1 MSTKNYPEN
10 REWKQKTYSMPKLP
24 RGKDGQ
30 VGAIYQILQAVKSGE
45 TPNKVMI
52 FNESDSRSTLDR
64 LCEWLRPIGL
74 VNKENNVWKLTN
86 VAEECL
92 MCQDALYL
100 TAVFCSSI
108 VFMGEIL
115 YYLQNPLK
123 SADLLEIA
131 TDKYKIGWKTKAEI
145 GNRLA
150 WFREVGLV
158 KFEDYKLDYCLTESG
173 YAFLKEIQIVYP
185 EDLVFEKD
193 ITENELSLPISDWA
207 LDLCRTDGVD
217 QVRKMSIGYIPGKT
231 SEALNTIIGYLQLLS
246 QETDIE
252 DIRKYSK
259 SLYQIASSSSNM
271 FIAFLITMGFVDRK
285 SKNTYQISQL
295 GNAWL
300 LDASYMNLVACLHN
314 RFLFVFELLAEI
326 EKSGKSPRELT
337 TIAKVSYGFER
348 EHIDEIR
355 KRLILLSKADL
366 LMEDGTEGYCLTQ
379 RGRNLLKRIGI
390 NVSTKKNETSKILEV
405 KVSETPHKGV
415 EEIITDLR
423 LSSRDSSN
431 PDQFEKA
438 IKRAFEFL
446 GFKADWLGG
455 SGKTDVLVQAQT
467 SPKFSY
473 LVAVDGKS
481 TNSGNVTEGIIDFD
495 TLQEHRRLHN
505 ATYTAIV
512 GCAFQGERLI
522 KRAKE
527 HKVALIDID
536 NLEQMIRNHAGIPL
550 TSEDYKKIFEQTGIV
565 DIKVLEEP
573 RKRIERYGL
582 LADAIMSCLVNES
595 TDAVTEGILSVRE
608 LYRSLRDDVRFEVS
622 PTMEEIEDMLG
633 LISSPLINCVGKT
646 KDGYYAIGSL
656 QEAGNKFQFYARAC
670 LDN

>member
-1 MSTKNYPEN
+1 MSGKNYPEN
-10 REWKQKTYSMPKLP
+10 REWKQKTYGMPKLP
-24 RGKDGQ
+24 RGKDGP

-52 FNESDSRSTLDR
+52 FDESNSRSTLDR
-64 LCEWLRPIGL
+64 LCEGLRPVGL
-74 VNKENNVWKLTN
+74 VTKESNVWKLTS

-92 MCQDALYL
+92 ICQDDLYL

-108 VFMGEIL
+108 AFMGEIL
-115 YYLQNPLK
+115 HYLQKPLR

-131 TDKYKIGWKTKAEI
+131 TEKYKIGWKTTAEI
-145 GNRLA
+145 GSRLI

-158 KFEDYKLDYCLTESG
+158 KFEDYKLEYSLTEKG
-173 YAFLKEIQIVYP
+173 QAFLKEIQIVYP
-185 EDLVFEKD
+185 EDLIFEKD
-193 ITENELSLPISDWA
+193 ITKNEISLPLSDWA
-207 LDLCRTDGVD
+207 LDLCMTDGED
-217 QVRKMSIGYIPGKT
+217 LVRKMPIGYIPGKT
-231 SEALNTIIGYLQLLS
+231 SEALDTIIGYLQLLN
-246 QETDIE
+246 QETDVE

-259 SLYQIASSSSNM
+259 SLYQIAASSSNM
-271 FIAFLITMGFVDRK
+271 FITFLTTLGFVDRK
-285 SKNTYQISQL
+285 SKNSYQISEL
-295 GNAWL
+295 GNTWL

-326 EKSGKSPRELT
+326 EKSSKSSRELT

-355 KRLILLSKADL
+355 KRLILLSEADL
-366 LMEDGTEGYCLTQ
+366 LMEDGTDGYCLTQ

-390 NVSTKKNETSKILEV
+390 NDSIKKNEAEKTAEA
-405 KVSETPHKGV
+405 KVSETPRKGV

-423 LSSRDSSN
+423 FSSRDSSN
-431 PDQFEKA
+431 PDHFEKA

-455 SGKTDVLVQAQT
+455 PGKTDVLVQAQT

-473 LVAVDGKS
+473 VVAVDGKS
-481 TNSGNVTEGIIDFD
+481 TNSGNVTEVDFD
-495 TLQEHRRLHN
+495 TLQEHRRLHS

-527 HKVALIDID
+527 HKVVLIDVD

-608 LYRSLRDDVRFEVS
+608 LYRSLRDDVRFEVN

-670 LDN
+670 LSK